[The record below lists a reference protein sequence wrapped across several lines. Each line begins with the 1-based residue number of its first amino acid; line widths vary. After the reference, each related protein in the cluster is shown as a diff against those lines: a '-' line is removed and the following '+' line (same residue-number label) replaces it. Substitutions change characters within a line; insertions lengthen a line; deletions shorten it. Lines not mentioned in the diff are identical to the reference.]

1 MATASIPPFPPDPL
15 RLRRRLGL
23 QGAGFGLLLL
33 TAFAAAV
40 YWGIAAERRQNLR
53 GEVSQLAAAA
63 AAQLPLVSHEIQEE
77 GNARKFRNDREVVAL
92 VERRS
97 QRVQWFDAAG
107 QLLLQEGQLPL
118 PGAAALPPSAGGR
131 QWQHWR
137 DGLSL
142 LQPVY
147 TRRRDRPA
155 ASARLTG
162 YVRVALATAP
172 LEQELGRLRRGLL
185 LGGITAVIVAL
196 MVGRRLLLQAFLPL
210 QRQVEAL
217 ERFTADASHELRHP
231 LTLLRTL
238 LASQPVPPGPLLQ
251 RLDAIAASMA
261 GLLNDLLF
269 LARQEQRLTA
279 GPTPGDGWYRFD
291 LLELLEDQLRAC
303 AALPGTAAVRL
314 ELQAPAAVPELPVRG
329 QPEQLQR
336 LFTNLLLNAIR
347 FSAPGGVVV
356 VRVRRQ
362 AGRLRIEVCDQGP
375 GIAAQHRQA
384 VFERFWSLDP
394 AGDSAAGAV
403 PTTAHS
409 GLGLPIAR
417 AIARRHGGEL
427 SLMCADPGA
436 CVFLVEL
443 PAV

>member
-33 TAFAAAV
+33 AAFAAAV
-40 YWGIAAERRQNLR
+40 YWGIAVERRQSLR

-107 QLLLQEGQLPL
+107 RLLLQEGQLPL
-118 PGAAALPPSAGGR
+118 PGAAALPPPAGGR
-131 QWQHWR
+131 QWRHWR

-155 ASARLTG
+155 AAPRLTG
-162 YVRVALATAP
+162 YVQVALATAP

-196 MVGRRLLLQAFLPL
+196 LVGRRLLLQAFLPL

-238 LASQPVPPGPLLQ
+238 LASQPAPAGSLLQ

-279 GPTPGDGWYRFD
+279 GPTPGDGWCRFD

-303 AALPGTAAVRL
+303 AALPRAAAVRL
-314 ELQAPAAVPELPVRG
+314 ELQPPAADPELPVRG

-347 FSAPGGVVV
+347 FSAPGGLVA
-356 VRVRRQ
+356 VRVCRQ
-362 AGRLRIEVCDQGP
+362 AGRLRIQVCDQGP
-375 GIAAQHRQA
+375 GIAARHRQA

-394 AGDSAAGAV
+394 AGESAAGVV
-403 PTTAHS
+403 PTAPHS

-427 SLMCADPGA
+427 SLVSADPGA

-443 PAV
+443 PAA

>member
-1 MATASIPPFPPDPL
+1 LATASIQPLPPDPL

-23 QGAGFGLLLL
+23 QGVGFGLLLL

-53 GEVSQLAAAA
+53 VEVSQLAAAA
-63 AAQLPLVSHEIQEE
+63 AAQLPLISHEIQEE
-77 GNARKFRNDREVVAL
+77 GNARKFRNDREVVPL
-92 VERRS
+92 GERRS

-107 QLLLQEGQLPL
+107 RLLLQEGQLPL
-118 PGAAALPPSAGGR
+118 PAAAAIAPGAGPR
-131 QWQHWR
+131 QWQQWT

-142 LQPVY
+142 HQPVY
-147 TRRRDRPA
+147 TRRRDAQTAPP
-155 ASARLTG
+155 RLTG
-162 YVRVALATAP
+162 YVRVALAMAP

-196 MVGRRLLLQAFLPL
+196 MVGRRLLVQAFLPL

-238 LASQPVPPGPLLQ
+238 LASQPAPSAALLH
-251 RLDAIAASMA
+251 RLDAIAVSMT

-269 LARQEQRLTA
+269 LARQEQRLSA
-279 GPTPGDGWYRFD
+279 GPVSGDGWRRFD
-291 LLELLEDQLRAC
+291 LLELLEDRLLVC
-303 AALPGTAAVRL
+303 AALPAAAALRL
-314 ELQAPAAVPELPVRG
+314 NLEPPSGESQLQVHG

-347 FSAPGGVVV
+347 FSPPGGVVV
-356 VRVRRQ
+356 VSVRRQ
-362 AGRLRIEVCDQGP
+362 LGRLRIQVSDQGP
-375 GIAAQHRQA
+375 GIALHHRQA
-384 VFERFWSLDP
+384 VFERFWTLDP
-394 AGDSAAGAV
+394 AGESDATASSTA
-403 PTTAHS
+403 AHS

-427 SLMCADPGA
+427 SLVSGEPGA
-436 CVFLVEL
+436 CMFLVEL
-443 PAV
+443 PAA